1 MSWYYAKEQESV
13 GPVQESDLKALFAE
27 NKINGETLVWKEG
40 QPEWI
45 SYSSAFAASATA
57 PTAATAVAPTA
68 AQTCV
73 ACGKSVSSDEAV
85 QISGN
90 WVCAACKPSYVQKIK
105 EGVEVSGAF
114 RYAGFW
120 IRVGAKI
127 IDSLILYAVQLPLQ
141 IVSTMFVQPKSEKE
155 ALAVLLPAVIVMFL
169 SMAIQFGYYIF
180 FVGKYGATPGKMVC
194 KIKIVRSN
202 GDPLS
207 YGRATGRLFAEM
219 LSGLILG
226 IGYLMVAFDDEKRAL
241 HDRICDTRVIYK

>member
-13 GPVQESDLKALFAE
+13 GPIQESDLKALFAE

-57 PTAATAVAPTA
+57 PTAATAVAPAA

-127 IDSLILYAVQLPLQ
+127 IDGLILYAVQLPLQ

-155 ALAVLLPAVIVMFL
+155 VLTALVPMAIFFIV
-169 SMAIQFGYYIF
+169 SMAIHIAYYVF

-194 KIKIVRSN
+194 KIKIVRADGSAV
-202 GDPLS
+202 S
-207 YGRATGRLFAEM
+207 YGRATGRLFAEF
-219 LSGLILG
+219 LSAIILY
-226 IGYLMVAFDDEKRAL
+226 IGYFMVAFDDEKRAL